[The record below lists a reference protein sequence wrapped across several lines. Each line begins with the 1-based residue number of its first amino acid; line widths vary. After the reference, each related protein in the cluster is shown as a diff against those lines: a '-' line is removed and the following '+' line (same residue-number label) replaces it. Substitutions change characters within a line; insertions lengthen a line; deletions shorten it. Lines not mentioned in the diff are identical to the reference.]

1 MGFSEIQFRRGG
13 EIRLAPCYQF
23 MEGTHVPVGCS
34 NGEDAMMN
42 LTVNGFT
49 EGRVSLL
56 ERGSCSTE
64 WILSVQGNKETCGN
78 KITQHCVLGIGLLEE

>member
-1 MGFSEIQFRRGG
+1 MKSNFAE
-13 EIRLAPCYQF
+13 EEKLDLH
-23 MEGTHVPVGCS
+23 HVISLWKALS

-42 LTVNGFT
+42 LTVNGFA

-64 WILSVQGNKETCGN
+64 WILSVQGNKGTCGN
-78 KITQHCVLGIGLLEE
+78 KITQHCVLGIGPLEE